1 RPLRLAALGSSELR
15 QGRARPV
22 HARLPRGG
30 AGALPQRAG
39 RRGVSD
45 ALDLA
50 QRALEAAPPGDGT
63 LATVTAERSLLL
75 RYARSRPTQA
85 TAIDDLTVDIA
96 VLRDG
101 HVGGASTNET
111 DPESLAS
118 CGRAAAAAA
127 EAAAR
132 SGGTGDYPG
141 FPSQGKIPE
150 RDGYDADTA
159 LIDPVP
165 GGAAL
170 GVAFDVAGRLG
181 VEAHG
186 IWTVGD
192 VETAL
197 ASSTGVSALESVTD
211 AFMKVICIAPS
222 GRSGYAAQTGSAVAE
237 LDPGELAERA
247 AGKA

>member
-1 RPLRLAALGSSELR
+1 MTE
-15 QGRARPV
+15 
-22 HARLPRGG
+22 
-30 AGALPQRAG
+30 
-39 RRGVSD
+39 

-50 QRALEAAPPGDGT
+50 ERALEAAPPGDGA

-111 DPESLAS
+111 DPESLAA

-141 FPSQGKIPE
+141 FPPPLKITA
-150 RDGYDADTA
+150 RDGYDAATA

-170 GVAFDVAGRLG
+170 GTAFDVAGRLG
-181 VEAHG
+181 LEAHG

-197 ASSTGVSALESVTD
+197 VSSSGVSASESVTD

-222 GRSGYAAQTGSAVAE
+222 GR
-237 LDPGELAERA
+237 
-247 AGKA
+247 